1 MNSSRCDG
9 GQDGV
14 AGPDDRLHAD
24 GHHNIRPRW
33 NLSWPVTRYVGGS
46 RIMNHI
52 NIIIDDLQA
61 EQTALDELLRT
72 RSDDQWNQPT
82 PADGW
87 TSRHQIAHLAFFDA
101 TAEMSLTDPDA
112 FAEHRQ
118 RAERGPGAY
127 RTESLKPLLELTP
140 NQLLERWRDAHRSL
154 QQALRAANPDARH
167 PWYGPSMSLASMA
180 TARLMETWAH
190 GQDIADTFEMDRPA
204 TARLTHIARIA
215 CLAFPYSF
223 TNNALPVPT
232 TGVQANL
239 ILPSGNTWAFG
250 EDNLPDSV
258 TGPID
263 DFCLVL
269 TRRRH
274 VADTA
279 LEVTGPIAA
288 KWMTIGQAFAG
299 PPGAGRAPG
308 QFTRRPL
315 AVHRAGRK

>member
-1 MNSSRCDG
+1 
-9 GQDGV
+9 
-14 AGPDDRLHAD
+14 
-24 GHHNIRPRW
+24 
-33 NLSWPVTRYVGGS
+33 
-46 RIMNHI
+46 
-52 NIIIDDLQA
+52 
-61 EQTALDELLRT
+61 
-72 RSDDQWNQPT
+72 
-82 PADGW
+82 
-87 TSRHQIAHLAFFDA
+87 
-101 TAEMSLTDPDA
+101 
-112 FAEHRQ
+112 
-118 RAERGPGAY
+118 
-127 RTESLKPLLELTP
+127 
-140 NQLLERWRDAHRSL
+140 
-154 QQALRAANPDARH
+154 
-167 PWYGPSMSLASMA
+167 MA

-250 EDNLPDSV
+250 EDNLLDSV